1 MTQHYRLI
9 CHNSFFSIYEFKTS
23 SNDALYITNLW
34 KYAQMD
40 FDQYQLPQKDI
51 EGNYLNIQLPE
62 SAEYNDLLM
71 SVVDILSDNE
81 ELKNAIEQEKNN
93 ENLINHLYSLGFV
106 FISTRYDV
114 MDKGNNSV
122 ILELID

>member
-1 MTQHYRLI
+1 
-9 CHNSFFSIYEFKTS
+9 
-23 SNDALYITNLW
+23 
-34 KYAQMD
+34 MD